1 MSELD
6 FIFAKARFGCDY
18 DCIKPDINES
28 GVLSLKQAR
37 HPLIDQ
43 EIIVPNDI
51 IIDGKML
58 MITGSNTGGKTV
70 SLKTVGLLTLMQSIP
85 ILVMNNLLSNLF
97 QHIHHI

>member
-18 DCIKPDINES
+18 DCVKPDINET

-43 EIIVPNDI
+43 EKIVPNDI

-70 SLKTVGLLTLMQSIP
+70 ALKTAGLLSLMAISGLAVPAIDA
-85 ILVMNNLLSNLF
+85 S
-97 QHIHHI
+97 HHI